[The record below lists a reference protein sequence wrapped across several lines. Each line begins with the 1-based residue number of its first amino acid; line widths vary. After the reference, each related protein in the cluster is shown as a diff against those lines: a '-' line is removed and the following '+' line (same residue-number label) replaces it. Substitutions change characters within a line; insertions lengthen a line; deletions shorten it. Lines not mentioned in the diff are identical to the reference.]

1 MTTPALNI
9 AISAAR
15 AAGHVIIRNINRR
28 PDLKIQAKAMNDFV
42 SEVDYQAEFEI
53 ISIIRKA
60 YPNHAILA
68 EESGQHEGDQCE
80 WIIDP
85 LDGTTN
91 YLHGIPH
98 YCVSIAMREDSKL
111 MLGVVYDPFKEE
123 LFCAA
128 RGKGATLNN
137 RRIRVSTQGDIST
150 SLIGTGLPYRTDQ
163 IASLDQYMAA
173 LRVIIEQNA
182 GVRRAGAAALDL
194 AYVAAGRFD
203 GFWETGLHSWDI
215 AAGALLVQ
223 EAGGLISDPHGGHD
237 YLQSGD
243 VVAANSKLYKNLIT
257 TINAATKL

>member
-42 SEVDYQAEFEI
+42 SEVDHQAEFEI
-53 ISIIRKA
+53 ISTIRKS

-68 EESGQHEGDQCE
+68 EESGQHEGEDCE

-91 YLHGIPH
+91 YLHGIPQ
-98 YCVSIAMREDSKL
+98 YCVSIAMREGSKL
-111 MLGVVYDPFKEE
+111 ILGVVYDPFKEE

-128 RGKGATLNN
+128 RGEGATLNN
-137 RRIRVSTQGDIST
+137 RRIRVSTQADIST
-150 SLIGTGLPYRTDQ
+150 SLIGTGLPYQVDQ
-163 IASLDQYMAA
+163 AQSVDQYLAA
-173 LRVIIEQNA
+173 MRAIIEQHA
-182 GVRRAGAAALDL
+182 SVRLAGAAALDL

-203 GFWETGLHSWDI
+203 GFWETGLQSWDM
-215 AAGALLVQ
+215 AAGALLIQ
-223 EAGGLISDPHGGHD
+223 EAGGLISDLQGGHD
-237 YLQSGD
+237 YLHSGN
-243 VVAANSKLYKNLIT
+243 VVAANSKLYKTLIT
-257 TINAATKL
+257 TINNAA